1 MKNQSNFLKSRQFF
15 VHVVLL
21 KKGFVGKR
29 KAKSEFSFTGED
41 LWEYLNAILS
51 PYQADLLRK
60 DFQEDKV
67 DVPSL
72 VLSIARYYSHG
83 GNFSDSSI
91 IGAIDLEWIVSTNK
105 EFVDCCK
112 EFLKIEKE

>member
-1 MKNQSNFLKSRQFF
+1 MENQSIFLKSKQFL
-15 VHVVLL
+15 VNVVLF

-29 KAKSEFSFTGED
+29 KVKSELSFTGEN

-60 DFQEDKV
+60 DFQEDNI
-67 DVPSL
+67 DVPNL
-72 VLSIARYYSHG
+72 VLSIARYYSHSD
-83 GNFSDSSI
+83 NFRDSSI
-91 IGAIDLEWIVSTNK
+91 LGAIDLEWIVSTNE

-112 EFLKIEKE
+112 EFLKINKE